1 MGLGTTDQKRQ
12 EYTGHQQ
19 GFEFDLMTG
28 GDVLL
33 SNREGPGN
41 TATLGGSGEHLRFV
55 SGVFERTS
63 LRR

>member
-1 MGLGTTDQKRQ
+1 MGLDTTDQKGE

-19 GFEFDLMTG
+19 GFEFDLMRG
-28 GDVLL
+28 RDALL

-41 TATLGGSGEHLRFV
+41 AVTLGSSGEHIRFV
-55 SGVFERTS
+55 SGVFERTF